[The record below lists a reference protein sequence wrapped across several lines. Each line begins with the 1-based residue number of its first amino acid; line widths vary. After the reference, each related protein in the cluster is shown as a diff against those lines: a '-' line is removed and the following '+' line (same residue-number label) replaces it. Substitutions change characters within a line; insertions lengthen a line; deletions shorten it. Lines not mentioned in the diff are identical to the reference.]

1 MATQNLGRVGY
12 AWKGTY
18 KQATTYR
25 KYDNVLYNG
34 SSYIYINDTPSSGK
48 VPTNDTYWN
57 CIAHGGTGGGTSD
70 YNELENKPQ
79 INGVTLTG
87 DKTADDLGL
96 GLKAEQ
102 SGENLTLS

>member
-1 MATQNLGRVGY
+1 MAKQDLGRVGY
-12 AWKGTY
+12 VWKGTY

-57 CIAHGGTGGGTSD
+57 CIAHAGTGGGVED
-70 YNELENKPQ
+70 YPDLNDKPK
-79 INGVTLTG
+79 INGVTLLG
-87 DKTADDLGL
+87 DMTAEDLGL
-96 GLKAEQ
+96 GLKAVT
-102 SGENLTLS
+102 SGENLALS